1 MQNRM
6 LPTIIAFARTGVI
19 LTKVGEGNFF
29 SVVFLSLL
37 LDTRVQNT
45 TEKEKRKKE
54 EEKLSS

>member
-1 MQNRM
+1 M